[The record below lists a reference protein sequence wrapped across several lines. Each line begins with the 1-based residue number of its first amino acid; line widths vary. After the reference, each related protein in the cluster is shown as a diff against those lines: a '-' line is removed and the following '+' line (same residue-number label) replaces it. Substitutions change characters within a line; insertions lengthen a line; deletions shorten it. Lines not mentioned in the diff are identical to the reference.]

1 MVELQKEITIL
12 YFSLFREQAKISQE
26 IIVTSALDL
35 SELYREI
42 SKKYGFLLSH
52 SQIRVAKNNDF
63 CEWKT
68 SFENGDVIAF
78 IPPVAGG

>member
-1 MVELQKEITIL
+1 MQKLQKEITIL
-12 YFSLFREQAKISQE
+12 YFSLFREQAKTSQE
-26 IIVTSALDL
+26 TVVTGSEDL
-35 SELYREI
+35 SDLYREI
-42 SKKYGFLLSH
+42 SKKHGFQLSP
-52 SQIRVAKNNDF
+52 SQIRVAKNNNF